1 MVKKTARAFQPPQ
14 DEEQSEFPAPAAVP
28 ERKEAKPLPGYRQ
41 GRRNLSAWIDEKAFR
56 QFKSMVAEEGITIQD
71 YMVKMLNDEFAR
83 RGRPQI
89 AK

>member
-1 MVKKTARAFQPPQ
+1 MKKTARAFQAPQ
-14 DEEQSEFPAPAAVP
+14 DEEQSEFPASVAPP
-28 ERKEAKPLPGYRQ
+28 ERKEAKPLPGYRE

-56 QFKSMVAEEGITIQD
+56 QFKSMVAEEGVTIQD
-71 YMVKMLNDEFAR
+71 YIIKMLNDEFGR